1 MSTLKNNAKIAIIGG
16 GVSGVT
22 TALYLSHLG
31 FHVTLF
37 EQEKSLVCG
46 PPFCHLHAGG
56 NLYPD
61 ISDAQCVTL
70 LKQSIDFLRFY
81 PHVVDYRPTV
91 IALPTYCTNHTANLL
106 PRLKLLQKTYA
117 KLIEKDEANEVLGK
131 SEEYFKLYSHDT
143 LKNLSKKT
151 TPQQPQ
157 SADDWMIPVAKEIAY
172 DKVQFPLILV
182 QEYGLNLFRLAAS
195 ASLALD
201 TLDNVT
207 LHYQSKV
214 TDIHKKT
221 DSWQIEYEIN
231 KQIHHETF
239 DYLINAA
246 GFRTGKIDDMIG
258 VPCER
263 MVEFK
268 AAYISHWEKEKNTY
282 FPEIIFHGERGTP
295 KGMGQLTPY
304 PQGYFQLHGMTKEI
318 TLYEN
323 GLVANTK
330 QSCQPQLDN
339 AFLTKIEKNW
349 TQKETNTRTQNAI
362 GHLATFIPSFA
373 SATVGSK
380 PLFGAQ
386 QIPGDDPTLRVAEVT
401 FPATRY
407 ARCEIVKVS
416 SVLDMV
422 EAITKNLMNLDN
434 NTTTPIK
441 PSNIK
446 CFEAIKESEIDAYA
460 KTLCTLREYPIS
472 LGKRNIKKNPST
484 PKNDDFDI

>member
-157 SADDWMIPVAKEIAY
+157 SADDWMIPVAKEITY

-214 TDIHKKT
+214 TD
-221 DSWQIEYEIN
+221 
-231 KQIHHETF
+231 
-239 DYLINAA
+239 
-246 GFRTGKIDDMIG
+246 
-258 VPCER
+258 
-263 MVEFK
+263 
-268 AAYISHWEKEKNTY
+268 
-282 FPEIIFHGERGTP
+282 
-295 KGMGQLTPY
+295 
-304 PQGYFQLHGMTKEI
+304 
-318 TLYEN
+318 
-323 GLVANTK
+323 
-330 QSCQPQLDN
+330 
-339 AFLTKIEKNW
+339 
-349 TQKETNTRTQNAI
+349 
-362 GHLATFIPSFA
+362 
-373 SATVGSK
+373 
-380 PLFGAQ
+380 
-386 QIPGDDPTLRVAEVT
+386 
-401 FPATRY
+401 
-407 ARCEIVKVS
+407 
-416 SVLDMV
+416 
-422 EAITKNLMNLDN
+422 
-434 NTTTPIK
+434 
-441 PSNIK
+441 
-446 CFEAIKESEIDAYA
+446 
-460 KTLCTLREYPIS
+460 
-472 LGKRNIKKNPST
+472 
-484 PKNDDFDI
+484 